1 MKTAYPPGRAIF
13 YTKKIQWQAEACQN
27 FLQAFF
33 MLVCK
38 ALQYT
43 FAAVTPVW
51 RS

>member
-1 MKTAYPPGRAIF
+1 MYICNDLHD
-13 YTKKIQWQAEACQN
+13 IQWQAEACQN